1 MLPYFIVCADP
12 PADRAT
18 LIDDLLLQAGPVE
31 ARELYILQ
39 RPVQLDANTLLDLTC
54 SGSLDSF
61 GCEEVQS

>member
-18 LIDDLLLQAGPVE
+18 LVDDLLLQAGPVE
-31 ARELYILQ
+31 AWELDILQ